1 MRIQRMRTKYY
12 CDKSVR
18 FLTAAIPVVGGAQA
32 ADTGLNANLATTPHP
47 SCNPSIM
54 NSVKAHNATPP

>member
-1 MRIQRMRTKYY
+1 MRKQRMTTKYY

-18 FLTAAIPVVGGAQA
+18 FITAAIPVAGGAQA
-32 ADTGLNANLATTPHP
+32 AESGWNAIPVSTPHP

-54 NSVKAHNATPP
+54 NSVKAHSASPP